1 MALFTTIEVPCPACA
16 TRVSF
21 RAAGSVN
28 VDRAPELR
36 RAILDGRFQRAMCTK
51 CGNEFRYAPEFAY
64 IDTGRRQWI
73 AAYPLDRMR
82 RWSGEERQAREIFDR
97 VYGPSAIELLRK
109 IGAMLQPRM
118 TFGWAALREKV
129 LIADLALD
137 DATVELCK
145 AAVLRASKAVP
156 LSAGIELRLVDA
168 DDDALTMV
176 WTRSA
181 FESPGDALRVSRRLY
196 DEIAEDAGGDWS
208 ALRGEL
214 TQGMFVDLSR
224 LLLEPGEEAASGVTR

>member
-1 MALFTTIEVPCPACA
+1 MGH
-16 TRVSF
+16 R
-21 RAAGSVN
+21 
-28 VDRAPELR
+28 
-36 RAILDGRFQRAMCTK
+36 
-51 CGNEFRYAPEFAY
+51 
-64 IDTGRRQWI
+64 
-73 AAYPLDRMR
+73 
-82 RWSGEERQAREIFDR
+82 
-97 VYGPSAIELLRK
+97 AIELLRK
-109 IGAMLQPRM
+109 TGAMLQPRM

-176 WTRSA
+176 WIRSA